1 MTPFRFRA
9 VVAAALLVLA
19 TALPAAAQ
27 LPVPPG
33 WRWVLDGAAV
43 VSSATD
49 KITDS
54 TVGFARMPPGFHMTT
69 GPGAIFYD
77 PRFFGERQFTLEAQI
92 FHFPNSRGAEYG
104 LFIGGQELEGG
115 APRYVAFVLRG
126 DGSVAAWEQRG
137 EARRVL
143 AEWRRADAVAPGAK
157 DNVVGNLVRLV
168 VSPKEAVLRVNRL
181 DALVVPLEGVAT
193 NGHVGFRVGAGMNL
207 HASTLDLTN
216 RLAPARGE

>member
-1 MTPFRFRA
+1 MTNSRFRPLA
-9 VVAAALLVLA
+9 AAALLLLGS
-19 TALPAAAQ
+19 ALPAAAQ

-33 WRWVLDGAAV
+33 WRWVLDGPAV
-43 VSSATD
+43 VSSTTD

-54 TVGFARMPPGFHMTT
+54 TIGFARMPPGFHMTT
-69 GPGAIFYD
+69 GPGALFYD

-104 LFIGGQELEGG
+104 LFIGGQELDG
-115 APRYVAFVLRG
+115 ATPRYVAFVLRG

-137 EARRVL
+137 GGRRML
-143 AEWRRADAVAPGAK
+143 AEWRRAEAVHPGGP
-157 DNVVGNLVRLV
+157 DDIVGNLVRLV
-168 VSPKEAVLRVNRL
+168 VGPREAVLRVNRL
-181 DALVVPLEGVAT
+181 DALVVPLEGLAID
-193 NGHVGFRVGAGMNL
+193 GHVGFRTGPGMNL